1 MQRHEI
7 AHLFHRTYNGK
18 PNFMTPNPVTYGK
31 RGRLC
36 YEISRGTGIDG
47 RPMYGVT
54 VIEIDM
60 TKRHDLSQSFPS
72 FNEADKYV
80 SSDFMTSEATLS
92 ELE

>member
-7 AHLFHRTYNGK
+7 AHLFRRAYNGQ

-47 RPMYGVT
+47 RPLYGVT
-54 VIEIDM
+54 VIELDM
-60 TKRHDLSQSFPS
+60 NRRHDLSQCFDSFHK
-72 FNEADKYV
+72 ADEYV
-80 SSDFMTSEATLS
+80 SSDFMTAEATLS